1 MGNDDF
7 ARIYCMCRF
16 AFCLVFMVI
25 DGNLKWQLYC
35 ADRAGYGFI
44 GEYNKR
50 LIRKHGA
57 NPWNN

>member
-1 MGNDDF
+1 
-7 ARIYCMCRF
+7 MCGF

-25 DGNLKWQLYC
+25 DGNLKWQLYR

-44 GEYNKR
+44 GEHNKR

>member
-1 MGNDDF
+1 
-7 ARIYCMCRF
+7 
-16 AFCLVFMVI
+16 MVI